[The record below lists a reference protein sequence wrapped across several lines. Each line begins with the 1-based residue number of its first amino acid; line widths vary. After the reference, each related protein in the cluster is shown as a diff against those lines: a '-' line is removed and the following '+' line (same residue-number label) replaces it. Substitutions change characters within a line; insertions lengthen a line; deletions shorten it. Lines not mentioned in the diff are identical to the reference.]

1 MTDARVLC
9 WVWSDRISNLE
20 TQIRIDNIQEIC
32 VKGELKDKSSNVE
45 GLLLQL
51 GCFDIYPFE
60 NKNIDPGYNN
70 TKIISILEWVE
81 EIQSKLQTL
90 QNHSDFAHIIEKWI
104 YLSTIWEL
112 ATY

>member
-45 GLLLQL
+45 GLLLRV
-51 GCFDIYPFE
+51 GCYPFE
-60 NKNIDPGYNN
+60 NKNIDPGYNY
-70 TKIISILEWVE
+70 TKIISILEWGE
-81 EIQSKLQTL
+81 EIQSKTTNFTESLLLCT
-90 QNHSDFAHIIEKWI
+90 NYRKVKKK
-104 YLSTIWEL
+104 T
-112 ATY
+112 